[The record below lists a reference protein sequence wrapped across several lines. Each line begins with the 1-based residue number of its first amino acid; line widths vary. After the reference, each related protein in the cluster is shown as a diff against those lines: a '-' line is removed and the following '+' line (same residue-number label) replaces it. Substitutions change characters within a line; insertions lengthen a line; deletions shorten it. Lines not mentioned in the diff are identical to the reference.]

1 MVQGLF
7 KGGVYFVQLE
17 PDNQYV
23 GTIQGQEEFKE
34 IWYIAVQM
42 QNALF
47 ISSLVLPIGTGM

>member
-1 MVQGLF
+1 MVRRLF

-17 PDNQYV
+17 PDNQCA
-23 GTIQGQEEFKE
+23 GAIQEWEEFKE

-47 ISSLVLPIGTGM
+47 ISSFVLPIGTGM